1 MGRTDSWPM
10 LDRGTRLWWRT
21 VGRRIDLDGDH
32 SWLAAPT
39 SGRGAVADRWLPAEA
54 ERIGGSLVRD
64 AGAGTGLLPSMDALA
79 GPGFDPAAVHPAIRG
94 FYEQTSSWRMDA
106 WTKWSRGFA
115 GPGAVIESLYGKR
128 LQQLALPVDSLA
140 VAHGVDSE
148 IVTIVGPD
156 GAHAGSAWLRT
167 LRRTGDYMFSGYYR
181 VGRLPGHDQPS
192 VHVSFPLEQGN
203 VQVYLRPSNGPD
215 GSMTLSS
222 PPGRFGDDGA
232 YVTVAHGGRTYAA
245 RVPVHEKFHLY
256 VDDEGVAR
264 TDHVLKMW
272 GATAVRLHYRL
283 ARTPVDRFTD
293 RAQTRDEGPCAGRGG
308 R

>member
-1 MGRTDSWPM
+1 M

-64 AGAGTGLLPSMDALA
+64 GGSGTGLLPSMDALA
-79 GPGFDPAAVHPAIRG
+79 GPEFDPAAVHPAIRG
-94 FYEQTSSWRMDA
+94 FYEHTASWRVDA

-128 LQQLALPVDSLA
+128 LQQLALPVDTLA

-148 IVTIVGPD
+148 IVTILGPN
-156 GAHAGSAWLRT
+156 GSHAGSAWLRT

-222 PPGRFGDDGA
+222 PPGGFGDDGA
-232 YVTVAHGGRTYAA
+232 YVTVVDGGRTYAA
-245 RVPVHEKFHLY
+245 RVPVHEEFRLY

-264 TDHVLKMW
+264 TDHVLKIW

-283 ARTPVDRFTD
+283 APVDVGSHM
-293 RAQTRDEGPCAGRGG
+293 AESS
-308 R
+308 

>member
-1 MGRTDSWPM
+1 MGRTSSWPM

-21 VGRRIDLDGDH
+21 VGRRIDLDREH
-32 SWLAAPT
+32 AWLTAPV
-39 SGRGAVADRWLPAEA
+39 SGRGTVADSWLPTEA
-54 ERIGGSLVRD
+54 ARIGGRLDRD
-64 AGAGTGLLPSMDALA
+64 PDPRSGLLPSLDALA
-79 GPGFDPAAVHPAIRG
+79 GPGFDPTSVHPSLRS
-94 FYEQTSSWRMDA
+94 FYEHTSSWRMDA

-128 LQQLALPVDSLA
+128 LQQLALPVDALA

-148 IVTIVGPD
+148 IVRIVGAD

-181 VGRLPGHDQPS
+181 TGRLPGHDQPS

-222 PPGRFGDDGA
+222 PPGSFGDDGA
-232 YVTVAHGGRTYAA
+232 YVTVIDGGRTYAA
-245 RVPVHEKFHLY
+245 RVPVHEEFRLY

-283 ARTPVDRFTD
+283 VPVSVVHPISTAAR
-293 RAQTRDEGPCAGRGG
+293 AAAEIE
-308 R
+308 

>member
-1 MGRTDSWPM
+1 M
-10 LDRGTRLWWRT
+10 
-21 VGRRIDLDGDH
+21 
-32 SWLAAPT
+32 AAPT

-54 ERIGGSLVRD
+54 ERVGGRLVRD
-64 AGAGTGLLPSMDALA
+64 AESGTGLLPSMEALA
-79 GPGFDPAAVHPAIRG
+79 GPGFDPVAVHPSIRG

-106 WTKWSRGFA
+106 WTRWSRGFA
-115 GPGAVIESLYGKR
+115 GPGALIESLYGKR
-128 LQQLALPVDSLA
+128 LQQLALPVDALA

-148 IVTIVGPD
+148 IVRIVGPD

-203 VQVYLRPSNGPD
+203 VQVYLRPTNGPD

-222 PPGRFGDDGA
+222 PPGGFGDDGA
-232 YVTVAHGGRTYAA
+232 YVTVVDGGRTYAA
-245 RVPVHEKFHLY
+245 RVPVHEEFHLY

-264 TDHVLKMW
+264 TDHVLKIW

-283 ARTPVDRFTD
+283 VPVV
-293 RAQTRDEGPCAGRGG
+293 AGSHVAESR
-308 R
+308 